1 MKLLPLQ
8 REWSVTVALLSLAE
22 LVWLGLVIP
31 HVKTGLAV
39 IGAPENSIVL
49 SLHWSWCI
57 PIGVLLAA
65 GLIAKDF
72 WCRPVVAGRINLAVF
87 WVGIL
92 IWGVCVTHVCLRY
105 VIYR

>member
-1 MKLLPLQ
+1 MNPPPLQ
-8 REWSVTVALLSLAE
+8 RTWSLTVALVCLGE

-39 IGAPENSIVL
+39 IGAPESSIVL

-72 WCRPVVAGRINLAVF
+72 WCRPVVADTINLATF

-92 IWGVCVTHVCLRY
+92 TWGVCATHICLRY